1 MAISQEIKSILTDL
15 ESNNP
20 SQQAKAII
28 EVIEPEIDEAI
39 PVIIKL
45 LQSPDAMVR
54 CNAAYALGQLDID
67 DVETTGKS
75 LLELINDPEE
85 LVRSE
90 VIETL
95 GVLEYQ
101 PALKAIENALL
112 NDYSALVRASAAE
125 ALGSLEM
132 TQAIETLETVLN
144 KEKEDQSVKAYAAN
158 SLGLLGDKTIIPKLD
173 YYLTQET
180 SLQVKAELLG
190 AKYYLGQK
198 EALEEIFAIL
208 EQADLN
214 LAIQILN
221 ILTDLQERQEDTLI
235 LENQTDFQQILQKIG
250 KEFPMLFNQTQN
262 LLKNTFIN

>member
-1 MAISQEIKSILTDL
+1 MTISQQNTSILTNL

-28 EVIEPEIDEAI
+28 EVIDLEVDKALPI
-39 PVIIKL
+39 IIKL
-45 LQSPDAMVR
+45 LHSPDTMVR

-67 DVETTGKS
+67 DIETTGYS
-75 LLELINDPEE
+75 LVQLIDDPEE

-101 PALKAIENALL
+101 PALKGIKNALL
-112 NDYSALVRASAAE
+112 NDSSALVRASAAE
-125 ALGSLEM
+125 ALGYLEM
-132 TQAIETLETVLN
+132 TKAIETLEIVLS
-144 KEKEDQSVKAYAAN
+144 KENEDKSVKAYAAN
-158 SLGLLGDKTIIPKLD
+158 SLGLLVDKTIIPKLD
-173 YYLTQET
+173 DYLTKET

-198 EALEEIFAIL
+198 EALEPIFAIL

-214 LAIQILN
+214 LAIQVLN
-221 ILTDLQERQEDTLI
+221 ILTDLQERQEDDLI
-235 LENQTDFQQILQKIG
+235 SENNTYCQNILQQTEKN
-250 KEFPMLFNQTQN
+250 FPILFNQTQK
-262 LLKNTFIN
+262 LLNNSDK